1 MKHLLYLIIS
11 LPLLWL
17 SACNVHEWPK
27 MPEKV
32 SLHVRLNYETNMT
45 VWEHS
50 YDNSGV
56 KEEGLGETYDNRQKK
71 GKIRYIVRTYPTSD
85 KQRTL
90 REYTQ
95 EFIFTKDMAEGYDH
109 EVTLDLLPGD
119 YSIMVW
125 SDLIVDNE
133 HPGYYNAD
141 NFAQIFLQGEHVGN
155 NDYRDAFRGKSNLS
169 LYPDIIN
176 QVQDTISITMKRP
189 LAKFEIVANDLLEFI
204 ETNSDDIN
212 QYKAKVQYIGF
223 MPNTY
228 SMFTDKPVDSSTRVG
243 FEATLK
249 KKSDS
254 EASMAF
260 DYVFMGE
267 IESAVTIKIGIYDNK
282 GKQLSLTESIKIPL
296 KSDYH
301 TILKGKFLMQNAS
314 GGINIYPGFDGNYNL
329 IIP

>member
-17 SACNVHEWPK
+17 SACDVHEWPE

-71 GKIRYIVRTYPTSD
+71 GKIRYIVRTYPMSD

-95 EFIFTKDMAEGYDH
+95 EFIFTKDIAEGYGH

-119 YSIMVW
+119 YNMMVW

-133 HPGYYNAD
+133 HPVYYNAD

-228 SMFTDKPVDSSTRVG
+228 SMFTDKPVDSSTGVE
-243 FEATLK
+243 FEATIRQLTPTK
-249 KKSDS
+249 VTL
-254 EASMAF
+254 AS
-260 DYVFMGE
+260 DYVF
-267 IESAVTIKIGIYDNK
+267 IKQDSSNITIKVSIFNKNGIEISNS
-282 GKQLSLTESIKIPL
+282 GLLNIPL
-296 KSDYH
+296 LRDKHTRMQGRFLSSKSSGGMSINSDYN
-301 TILKGKFLMQNAS
+301 G
-314 GGINIYPGFDGNYNL
+314 DYNL
-329 IIP
+329 IFP